1 MTVPSPTTGY
11 LRASTLSTDALRLE
25 TGSGVG
31 PTGRL
36 ENPRFFEGFL
46 EHPAAA
52 ARGLLA
58 VAAAARARYST
69 AGQPGSR
76 DPVVTA
82 DGRVL
87 RFESFSGCGGVHAR
101 LDVLP
106 DGLDGEV
113 LRRGTTNVD
122 VNPALQ
128 RALALVGNGDRSHVA
143 VGSRDLRVTTPD
155 ASLVEAEV
163 ALPARALVAEGAVH
177 ERELVVGS

>member
-1 MTVPSPTTGY
+1 MTVPSPTTGH
-11 LRASTLSTDALRLE
+11 LRASTPSTDALRLE

-52 ARGLLA
+52 ARGPLA
-58 VAAAARARYST
+58 VAAVARARCST

-76 DPVVTA
+76 DAVVTA
-82 DGRVL
+82 
-87 RFESFSGCGGVHAR
+87 
-101 LDVLP
+101 